1 MSDTYKTCSCGS
13 EFTKEEFEY
22 LGFVGLA
29 DVDKDGDKRL
39 ELRLCSNCDSTI
51 GVVHAGSLTSQKTGY
66 ICVHGRACQPGGIT
80 LCYECPHDPDKVYTV
95 RFTKSQR
102 LRTSKSRVFLLTT
115 ANRMK
120 FRRNTDLVLFYQLQN
135 RRYANVIQL
144 RKALT

>member
-39 ELRLCSNCDSTI
+39 ELRLCSSCDSTI
-51 GVVHAGSLTSQKTGY
+51 GVVHAASLTSQKTGY

-80 LCYECPHDPDKVYTV
+80 LCYECPHDPAKVLYRPVYKVTE
-95 RFTKSQR
+95 
-102 LRTSKSRVFLLTT
+102 TSDQQIARVL
-115 ANRMK
+115 ADHSEPHEVQEK
-120 FRRNTDLVLFYQLQN
+120 Y
-135 RRYANVIQL
+135 
-144 RKALT
+144 